1 MNTPELDKML
11 AVKDKSLILSG
22 FIDWLHEQQ
31 YVLAQYEG
39 GFNGDELIP
48 VFKDPEHLLADFF
61 GIDLKKAEKERV
73 ALLES
78 LRTDQNL

>member
-11 AVKDKSLILSG
+11 VVKDKSLILSG
-22 FIDWLHEQQ
+22 FLDWLQEQH
-31 YVLAQYEG
+31 YVLAQYD
-39 GFNGDELIP
+39 GDELIP